1 MQTCSVFKPT
11 SDDWYD
17 NFSGDELEGNVEVTF
32 ISQPYPDG
40 GPYED
45 ICTVA
50 GNDDCELSYEGAD
63 AEYKFMLIIAMKD
76 VTMQAVLD
84 LGFTQGY

>member
-11 SDDWYD
+11 SDNWHG
-17 NFSGDELEGNVEVTF
+17 NFSGDDLNGNVEVLF
-32 ISQPYPDG
+32 FSKDG
-40 GPYED
+40 SSGWHED

-50 GNDDCELSYEGAD
+50 GNDDCELSYEGTD
-63 AEYKFMLIIAMKD
+63 AEYKFMRIIEMKD

>member
-11 SDDWYD
+11 SDDWYG
-17 NFSGDELEGNVEVTF
+17 NFSGHELEGNVQVLFFNKEGCA
-32 ISQPYPDG
+32 SG
-40 GPYED
+40 NEN

-50 GNDDCELSYEGAD
+50 GNDDCELSYEGVD
-63 AEYKFMLIIAMKD
+63 AEYKFMIIIAMKD